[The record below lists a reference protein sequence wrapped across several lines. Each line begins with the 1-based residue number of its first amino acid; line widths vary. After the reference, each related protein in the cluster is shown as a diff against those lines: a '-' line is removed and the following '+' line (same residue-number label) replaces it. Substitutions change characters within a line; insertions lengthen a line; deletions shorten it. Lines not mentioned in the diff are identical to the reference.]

1 MQLLI
6 HGTIY
11 ISRAFPRVLL
21 QQLRNLC
28 KIFRRQ
34 FHFSCSQIF
43 QGTLRVPV
51 APATRVYELG
61 DRRTRCGVDKKNNSR
76 GSRKRDDVVAKRT
89 NPCETQLGD
98 CDPLAACYGRQVV
111 HELEVMPDVLGTSIY
126 VSQVQAGER
135 IALRLTSSWKRPK
148 VRLASS
154 SARSLRL
161 LI

>member
-6 HGTIY
+6 RETIY
-11 ISRAFPRVLL
+11 ISPAFPRILL

-28 KIFRRQ
+28 QIFCRQ
-34 FHFSCSQIF
+34 LHFSCSQIF

-61 DRRTRCGVDKKNNSR
+61 DRRTRCGVVKKRYSR

-98 CDPLAACYGRQVV
+98 RDALAACYGRQVV
-111 HELEVMPDVLGTSIY
+111 HELEVMSDVLETRSY
-126 VSQVQAGER
+126 VSQGQAGER
-135 IALRLTSSWKRPK
+135 IALRLTSSWKRLK

-154 SARSLRL
+154 SPRSLRL